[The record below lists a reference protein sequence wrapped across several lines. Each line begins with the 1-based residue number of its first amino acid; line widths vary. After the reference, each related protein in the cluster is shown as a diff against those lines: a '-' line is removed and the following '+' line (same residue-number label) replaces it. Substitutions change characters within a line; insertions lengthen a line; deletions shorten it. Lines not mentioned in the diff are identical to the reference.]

1 VNLKNLR
8 IVVDEREKK
17 SGIPGLLKGIGIN
30 LEIKTLPIG
39 DYIVAPETVVERK
52 TISDLVSSVFDGRL
66 FDQCNRL
73 KEHYQFPILLIE
85 GNIDE
90 LEELT
95 ENPLVFYGAISSIA
109 LDFKIPVIHTPNASH
124 TAKLLMSMCSRKD
137 ASKGPFIKKIR
148 KSNDVQRQQL
158 SILCS
163 LPGVGEKTAIRMLE
177 KFGTPLRVLSSS
189 TTELSKVGGLGEAR
203 AKNIKKVLQAQS
215 KHLKKTSQKTLRDI
229 RISYSLVFF
238 LIYFHI

>member
-1 VNLKNLR
+1 VNLKNIR

-17 SGIPGLLKGIGIN
+17 SGIPGILKGIGIN

-90 LEELT
+90 IEELT
-95 ENPLVFYGAISSIA
+95 ENSLVFYGAISSIA

-148 KSNDVQRQQL
+148 KSNDVQKQQL
-158 SILCS
+158 SMLCS

-189 TTELSKVGGLGEAR
+189 ITELSKVSGLGVAR
-203 AKNIKKVLQAQS
+203 AKNIKKV
-215 KHLKKTSQKTLRDI
+215 KH
-229 RISYSLVFF
+229 
-238 LIYFHI
+238 

>member
-1 VNLKNLR
+1 MNLKKLR

-17 SGIPGLLKGIGIN
+17 SGIPDFLRKTGIN
-30 LEIKTLPIG
+30 LEIKTLQVG

-52 TISDLVSSVFDGRL
+52 TISDLASSIFDGRL

-85 GNIDE
+85 GDVDE
-90 LEELT
+90 IEELT
-95 ENPLVFYGAISSIA
+95 ENPFIFYGAISSVAI
-109 LDFKIPVIHTPNASH
+109 DFKIPVIPTPNASH
-124 TAKLLMSMCSRKD
+124 TSKLLISMCSRND
-137 ASKGPFIKKIR
+137 SSKGPFIKKIR
-148 KSNDVQRQQL
+148 KSNDLQKQQL
-158 SILCS
+158 SMLCS

-189 TTELSKVGGLGEAR
+189 ITELSKVGGLGNAR

-215 KHLKKTSQKTLRDI
+215 KHLKKIKQRTLHDT
-229 RISYSLVFF
+229 
-238 LIYFHI
+238 

>member
-1 VNLKNLR
+1 MNLKNLR

-52 TISDLVSSVFDGRL
+52 TISDLVSSIFDGRL

-95 ENPLVFYGAISSIA
+95 ENSLVFYGAISSIA

-148 KSNDVQRQQL
+148 KSNDVQKQQL

-203 AKNIKKVLQAQS
+203 AKNIKKV
-215 KHLKKTSQKTLRDI
+215 
-229 RISYSLVFF
+229 
-238 LIYFHI
+238 

>member
-1 VNLKNLR
+1 MNLKKLR

-17 SGIPGLLKGIGIN
+17 SGIPDFLKKTGIN
-30 LEIKTLPIG
+30 LEIKTLQVG

-90 LEELT
+90 IEELT
-95 ENPLVFYGAISSIA
+95 ENSLVFYGAISSIA
-109 LDFKIPVIHTPNASH
+109 IDFKIPVIHTPNASH
-124 TAKLLMSMCSRKD
+124 TAKLLVSMCSRKD

-148 KSNDVQRQQL
+148 KSNDIQKQQL
-158 SILCS
+158 SMLCS

-189 TTELSKVGGLGEAR
+189 TTELSKVSGLGEAR
-203 AKNIKKVLQAQS
+203 AKNIKKMLEKQS
-215 KHLKKTSQKTLRDI
+215 KHLKKTSQKTLHDT
-229 RISYSLVFF
+229 
-238 LIYFHI
+238 